1 MRKRVRYRLDQQ
13 LELFNSIDFQNV
25 KDDRIEKIQ
34 EKLESLEIE
43 FNELDLICN
52 IMIVAMGHY
61 EMKRFEIEKYRL
73 YCENMSHF
81 SKLQIS
87 NQNEILGFF
96 QYLKNFV
103 KSESS

>member
-73 YCENMSHF
+73 Y
-81 SKLQIS
+81 
-87 NQNEILGFF
+87 
-96 QYLKNFV
+96 
-103 KSESS
+103 